1 MNCRHCHENLQ
12 TTFLDLGFQPP
23 SNAYLKFDDLKRA
36 EIYLPLKIL
45 VCERCWLVQTEDYA
59 SSDSYFTDDYAYF
72 SSVSSTWLAHAKEYS
87 DMITNR
93 LGLDKES
100 FVIEIASNDGYLL
113 KNFVANNIPCLGVE
127 PTESTALVAIE
138 AGIPVK
144 QEFFGKQLAL
154 TQFADQKAD
163 LILGNNV
170 YAHVP
175 DINDF
180 TSGLKHTLK
189 HGGTIT
195 LEFPHLLS
203 LIESNQFDTVYHE
216 HFSYL
221 SLLSV
226 QRVFEKQGL
235 RVFDVERLTT
245 HGGSLRLYGCH
256 QEDSRENTDELESL
270 LNSEIAAKLDS
281 VETYQSFQPKA
292 ETVKN
297 DLLRFLLDQ
306 KREGKIVAAYGAAA
320 KGNTLLNYAGVQRDL
335 VEFVCDAAPSK
346 QGKYMPGSH
355 IPILDPSHLQKRAV
369 DFVLILPWNL
379 ADEIAQQL
387 SYLRKGGTKFVI
399 AVPELRIF

>member
-1 MNCRHCHENLQ
+1 MNCRHCHENLE

-23 SNAYLKFDDLKRA
+23 SNAYLKLDDLKRA
-36 EIYLPLKIL
+36 EIYLPLKIS
-45 VCERCWLVQTEDYA
+45 VCKRCWLVQTEDYA
-59 SSDSYFTDDYAYF
+59 SSDSYFTEDYAYF

-100 FVIEIASNDGYLL
+100 FVIEVASNDGYLL
-113 KNFVANNIPCLGVE
+113 KNFVAKNIPCMGIE
-127 PTESTALVAIE
+127 PTESTASVAIE
-138 AGIPVK
+138 AGIPVM

-154 TQFADQKAD
+154 NHFANKKAD

-180 TSGLKHTLK
+180 TCGLKHSLK
-189 HGGTIT
+189 ERGTIT
-195 LEFPHLLS
+195 LEFPHLLN
-203 LIESNQFDTVYHE
+203 LIEFNQFDTVYHE

-226 QRVFEKQGL
+226 QYIFKKQGL
-235 RVFDVERLTT
+235 RVFDVEKLTT
-245 HGGSLRLYGCH
+245 HGGSIRVYGCH
-256 QEDSRENTDELESL
+256 EEDSRENTGALVSL
-270 LNSEIAAKLDS
+270 QAEEVAAKLDC

-292 ETVKN
+292 EAVKN

-335 VEFVCDAAPSK
+335 VKFVCDAAPSK
-346 QGKYMPGSH
+346 QKKFMPGSH
-355 IPILDPSHLQKRAV
+355 IPILDPSQLQKEAV
-369 DFVLILPWNL
+369 DFVLFLPWNL

-387 SYLRKGGTKFVI
+387 SYLRKSGTKFVV

>member
-1 MNCRHCHENLQ
+1 MKCRHCHENLQ

-23 SNAYLKFDDLKRA
+23 SNAYLKSDDLKKA
-36 EIYLPLKIL
+36 EIYFPLKIL
-45 VCERCWLVQTEDYA
+45 VCEHCWLVQTEDYA

-93 LGLDKES
+93 LGLNEDS

-113 KNFVANNIPCLGVE
+113 KNFVASNIPCLGVE

-138 AGIPVK
+138 AGIPVM

-154 TQFADQKAD
+154 KEFANRKAD

-189 HGGTIT
+189 DGGTIT

-226 QRVFEKQGL
+226 ERIFKKQGL

-245 HGGSLRLYGCH
+245 HGGSLRIYACH
-256 QEDSRENTDELESL
+256 EKDSRENTDELKSL
-270 LNSEIAAKLDS
+270 LSSEIAAKLNS
-281 VETYQSFQPKA
+281 IETYQSFQAKA

-297 DLLRFLLDQ
+297 NILRFLLDQ

-320 KGNTLLNYAGVQRDL
+320 KGNTLLNFAGVQKDL

-346 QGKYMPGSH
+346 QKKYMPGSH

-379 ADEIAQQL
+379 ADEIAEQL